1 MTIKC
6 SAGSTDDAQMCFKA
20 TDRHE
25 QMKLE
30 SREDEEVIFN
40 DATSDNLQQQ
50 WEIFSIDYFKVK
62 SHTRVYVC
70 STKNNEDK
78 HNWIIVG
85 SNKRLHSPEDTQNA
99 EIK

>member
-20 TDRHE
+20 TDSHE

-40 DATSDNLQQQ
+40 DATSDNLQQWGNSLHRLLQ
-50 WEIFSIDYFKVK
+50 GKK
-62 SHTRVYVC
+62 SYTCVC
-70 STKNNEDK
+70 
-78 HNWIIVG
+78 V
-85 SNKRLHSPEDTQNA
+85 
-99 EIK
+99 